1 MTSEVLSQP
10 GQTRPARPWGG
21 QLAASP
27 FFLPAVAL
35 VATLLL
41 LLYLLLSP
49 GRSLSGIYAN
59 DLMVFYDGAHRV
71 LSGQTPNLDFHTPLG
86 PLAYLLAAIGLKV
99 GGSLGAMM
107 PTATSVFAVMLA
119 PLLLYAAASRLPL
132 APALLMIVFV
142 LMLTIAPVNPGDSW
156 LAPTYAMFYN
166 RFAWAGLGTLFLFA
180 LPRRAG
186 GPLLD
191 AACVAALL
199 LLLVYLKISYGA
211 VGVAFVVGLLALPD
225 NRRAAAYALAATAVG
240 VVLVHLIWGGTLVYL
255 VDVRR
260 AGEVS
265 GALRG
270 GLYRMVIAA
279 SSNLWQEGAYAAAI
293 AYAAIRRVR
302 IVYLA
307 ASLIMAA
314 CGLLLLNQNAQTME
328 IPVLLPAALV
338 ALLAPGREQRA
349 RPAYGAAALLMA
361 GALAVPACVNG
372 ALGLRYIR
380 HELAHSPRDPSDFAS
395 LDGLVTFEAP
405 FQPGDPTSPRLVSDP
420 DALPKAFRAGWTPT
434 ATFNILRQVRTRQ
447 PIGQSEYLWTIADG
461 ATALRTRPELAG
473 PVFTFD
479 LANPFNAVLG
489 RPPPEG
495 DASWNHYGR
504 TFNERIF
511 LPPEV
516 ALRTVKVVMDPKDPV
531 EIYSA
536 IYLKKNYQ
544 QYLDRHFTP
553 ALETTY
559 WRIYR
564 RVDGVR

>member
-1 MTSEVLSQP
+1 MTSEVLSRP
-10 GQTRPARPWGG
+10 GQTSGAPPWRDR
-21 QLAASP
+21 LTASP
-27 FFLPAVAL
+27 FLAPAAAVA
-35 VATLLL
+35 ATLVV
-41 LLYLLLSP
+41 LLYLLISP

-59 DLMVFYDGAHRV
+59 DLMVFYDGAHRI
-71 LSGQTPNLDFHTPLG
+71 LSGQIPNRDFHTPLG
-86 PLAYLLAAIGLKV
+86 PIAYLLPAIGLKL

-107 PTATSVFAVMLA
+107 PVATAVFAAILA
-119 PLLLYAAASRLPL
+119 PLLLYASASRLPL
-132 APALLMIVFV
+132 TPALLMIVFA
-142 LMLTIAPVNPGDSW
+142 LTLAIAPVNPGDSW

-191 AACVAALL
+191 AACMAALVLL
-199 LLLVYLKISYGA
+199 LLYLKISYGA
-211 VGVAFVVGLLALPD
+211 VGVAFVLGLLALPGS
-225 NRRAAAYALAATAVG
+225 RRAAIYALAAIGGG
-240 VVLVHLIWGGTLVYL
+240 VVLVHLVWGETLVYL
-255 VDVRR
+255 LDVRE

-270 GLYRMVIAA
+270 GLYRMVVAA

-314 CGLLLLNQNAQTME
+314 CGLVLLNQNAQSME

-338 ALLAPGREQRA
+338 ALLAPGREPGA

-361 GALAVPACVNG
+361 AALALPALVNG
-372 ALGLRYIR
+372 GLGLRYIR
-380 HELAHSPRDPSDFAS
+380 HELAHSPRSPSDFAS

-434 ATFNILRQVRTRQ
+434 ATFNILRQIRTRQ

-461 ATALRTRPELAG
+461 AQALRARPDLGG

-495 DASWNHYGR
+495 DASWNHYDR
-504 TFNERIF
+504 TFNEHIF

-516 ALRTVKVVMDPKDPV
+516 ALRTVKVIMEPKDPV

-536 IYLKKNYQ
+536 VYLKKNYQ
-544 QYLDRHFTP
+544 QYLDRHFRP

-564 RVDGVR
+564 RVDGVQ